1 MIKQDI
7 DEARALVERVRQAQL
22 AVNDMVAMSTIDI
35 GLSQVHKAVADLK
48 AHHAIGSSA
57 HVLAMLAS
65 ISQQVD
71 QVRQHLGLVHR
82 A

>member
-1 MIKQDI
+1 MIRQDM

-22 AVNDMVAMSTIDI
+22 AVNDMVDMATIDI
-35 GLSQVHKAVADLK
+35 GLNQVQKALADLK
-48 AHHAIGSSA
+48 DHHAIGSSA

-65 ISQQVD
+65 IGQQVE
-71 QVRQHLGLVHR
+71 QVRQHLGLTRH